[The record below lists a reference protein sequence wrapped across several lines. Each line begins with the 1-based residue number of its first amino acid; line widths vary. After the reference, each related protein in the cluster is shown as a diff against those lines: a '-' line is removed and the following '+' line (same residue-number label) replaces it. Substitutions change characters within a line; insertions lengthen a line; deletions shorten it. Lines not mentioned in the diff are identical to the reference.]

1 MDGWHLIK
9 MLAERDIGTQVDSF
23 HGAVCPIQGCA
34 AATLMYF
41 CVYWGGGGCLTQET
55 YYQYTCASVGK
66 SILSFKLQTLI
77 GPSYL
82 IS

>member
-1 MDGWHLIK
+1 MEGWHLIK

-41 CVYWGGGGCLTQET
+41 CVHWGGRGCEGLGITF
-55 YYQYTCASVGK
+55 VI
-66 SILSFKLQTLI
+66 SIFLQSLQ
-77 GPSYL
+77 GAFN
-82 IS
+82 